1 MLVKGC
7 YDTWQIRMLLHIEG
21 KEHGEMLPDSI
32 FSGPCEFKEI
42 TIPANEAIGRLVETR
57 MQTLKDLTP
66 EEKIRKE
73 CDIRAAN
80 IILHR
85 LPNDIYTLL
94 NHNTRSY
101 DICYRVKK
109 LMEGTELTK
118 QERESKLANEFD
130 RFTSKKGETIQLYYM
145 SRFVTGVKQ
154 TRNLHE
160 VSFDQLY
167 AYLKQNEPDAN
178 ESQYNPQVPIAAQE
192 QPYIPQ
198 PAYEPPC
205 VYQQPP
211 AVSQQPPA
219 RPTSPDLEFIVPTFL
234 PMLDPIASL
243 NKDGRVVVQNVQG
256 RQSQGYT
263 GNAGRDRGTGTTG
276 VVRTIGDLNANPSK
290 VIKCYNYRGE
300 GHNAKQCT
308 AKKWVKYYEWFKENM
323 LLAQQQEAGI
333 KIDAK
338 QQDFFIDGFEGFD
351 SDCEDLQLNG
361 TSI

>member
-1 MLVKGC
+1 
-7 YDTWQIRMLLHIEG
+7 
-21 KEHGEMLPDSI
+21 
-32 FSGPCEFKEI
+32 
-42 TIPANEAIGRLVETR
+42 

-145 SRFVTGVKQ
+145 SY
-154 TRNLHE
+154 
-160 VSFDQLY
+160 SFGSCY
-167 AYLKQNEPDAN
+167 IAYLMQDEPD
-178 ESQYNPQVPIAAQE
+178 E
-192 QPYIPQ
+192 
-198 PAYEPPC
+198 
-205 VYQQPP
+205 
-211 AVSQQPPA
+211 
-219 RPTSPDLEFIVPTFL
+219 T
-234 PMLDPIASL
+234 
-243 NKDGRVVVQNVQG
+243 KDGRVVVQNVQG

-263 GNAGRDRGTGTTG
+263 GNAGRGRGTGTTG
-276 VVRTIGDLNANPSK
+276 VVRTVGDLNANPSK
-290 VIKCYNYRGE
+290 VIKCYNCRGE
-300 GHNAKQCT
+300 GHYAKQCT
-308 AKKWVKYYEWFKENM
+308 AKKWVKYYEWFKEKM

-333 KIDAK
+333 EIDAK

-361 TSI
+361 TSILMTDKVEAYDSDCDKAPTASAIFMAKLTLAGSLNGDEVGPSYDFDILSKVPNYNNYYENDMFNPFVQEFPDSEQLVSVNDTHVDFLSDNNVITDNLNTDNNENEVVQDMPSLA